1 MSVHTKWDGLD
12 LDSYRQST
20 DPEVDQVVEALLSS
34 QDQGAISY
42 NAMLA
47 LADKLEKNPELMS
60 VADSHLR
67 TQLNEMPEYLRTYF
81 EPMEAPEWLDKHKL
95 ALGSKLWEGNT
106 LITLIALYSA
116 SLPACYL
123 MKNGIPALYKSEKL
137 REHQYIFQRIYE
149 TGLMLDATMD
159 EGGLRVVEDIGFEQD
174 KLLLQALQNLD
185 RAGKWQRQGQAF
197 VRSAGIEAIAIDEQ
211 KVNAEVERLR
221 EKPKRYIWGK
231 GYIVAKKVRF
241 LHASMRFM
249 LTHPEQ
255 YSSHG
260 NKDKPQ
266 SFAEAASHREE
277 SWDQQKYGSPIN
289 QEDLAYTLLTF
300 GLVIPQALEKMGLLI
315 SREEKEAF
323 LHLWRLVGHIMGV
336 HSELLTDNLEEAE
349 ALFANIQLRQAG
361 ASQEG
366 EILTEALMGFL
377 GDYLPHTPEFA
388 QRLTAVLIISQL
400 GLKNAT
406 YLLNETLIKEVNC
419 FWRKPLYALG
429 GGLFKMYLG
438 YRSRF
443 SKRFKHLGW
452 VTSHRLH
459 EASELL
465 IDSWRDGYTRQPF
478 FVPANAT
485 TWVRKPG
492 INTAFMA
499 QLKQWRRKLFFGIGT
514 AMALLA
520 LAAFSL
526 AAALPSAL
534 FWGWT
539 GINYSLVLAT
549 GSWLSSIAL
558 MQFWLPRIFDARPQV
573 SDTSK

>member
-1 MSVHTKWDGLD
+1 MSVHKKWDGLD

-159 EGGLRVVEDIGFEQD
+159 EGGFRVVEDIGFEQD

-452 VTSHRLH
+452 ITSHRLH

-526 AAALPSAL
+526 AVALPSAL

-539 GINYSLVLAT
+539 GISYSLVLAT
-549 GSWLSSIAL
+549 GSWLSSITL

-573 SDTSK
+573 PGTSK